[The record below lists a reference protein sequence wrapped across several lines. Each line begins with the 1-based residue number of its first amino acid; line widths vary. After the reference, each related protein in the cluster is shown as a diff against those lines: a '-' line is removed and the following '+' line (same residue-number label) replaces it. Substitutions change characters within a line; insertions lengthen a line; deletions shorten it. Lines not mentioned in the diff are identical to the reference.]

1 MINYKVRS
9 AKTPRMEKPV
19 YYPVAVVSSPLTLQ
33 DVAEEIEKYCMLTV
47 PDIIAV
53 VTALES
59 SIVSHLSKGHSVR
72 LGYLGSF
79 RPTIAAKQVR
89 SSREEVKASDIKRV
103 RCRFTP
109 SVALK
114 RTLSKDRLHFKRV
127 ATTKAEE
134 DQD

>member
-9 AKTPRMEKPV
+9 AKFPRMESPV
-19 YYPVAVVSSPLTLQ
+19 YYPVAVVTSPLTLQ

-47 PDIIAV
+47 PDIISV

-59 SIVSHLSKGHSVR
+59 SIVSHLSQGHSVR

-79 RPTIAAKQVR
+79 RPTIAAKQTR

-109 SVALK
+109 SAAFRK
-114 RTLSKDRLHFKRV
+114 TLSKDRLHFKRV
-127 ATTKAEE
+127 ASTPAEE
-134 DQD
+134 GQE